1 MGFLLILSH
10 QPPLAPCVL
19 SLTRMSRFSSCPVF
33 VLAAIVAGC
42 SKAPPEAAKLED
54 EFQKMLSGATLVGYS
69 VTDHKPALSKE
80 EHYYLDKISKVGPET
95 WLFQARMKLGDK
107 EVPVP
112 IPVTIKWAGDTPVL
126 TLTGASIPGMG
137 SFTVRLVFYRD
148 QYAGTWSAKDHGG
161 QMFGKIVHK

>member
-1 MGFLLILSH
+1 MLRSWYRIG
-10 QPPLAPCVL
+10 A
-19 SLTRMSRFSSCPVF
+19 
-33 VLAAIVAGC
+33 LAAMLASVPAC

-54 EFQKMLSGATLVGYS
+54 EFRKMLSGATLVGYS
-69 VTDHKPALSKE
+69 VTDRKPGLSKE

-126 TLTGASIPGMG
+126 TLTDASIPGMG